1 MSLKKQTLNGVKWTS
16 GSMVIE
22 TILQF
27 AQISILARFLE
38 PADFGLMAI
47 MMVVIGFSQAFQDMG
62 LSNAII
68 QRQKVSHIQLSSLY
82 WVNIASGVVLSLIT
96 ITISPFVANF
106 YNEPRITNMMALLS
120 SVFILV
126 AIGNQ
131 YRVLCRKEM
140 DFRTLETINV
150 FSAIVALLVAIFSAL
165 NNLGVLALVYARL
178 ARAGVSSSILLWIGL
193 RHYHK
198 PLFVYQHSELKGFYG
213 FGLFQMGERAI
224 NYLGANVDKVIIG
237 KLLGT
242 DMVGI
247 YNLAWQLVI
256 FPLRKINPVVN
267 KVAFPAFSKLQDDF
281 VTISRFYIFNVKA
294 LMLITMPLLAF
305 LHFFSNEIVLVLFGD
320 KWTVTAEIITP
331 LAIVGI
337 SKALGNPGG
346 ALILARGRADIGF
359 YWNIF
364 YFIFL
369 SSTLFVGLIISPSIN
384 DAAYILLGVSISIG
398 TIWHVLIS
406 RVGKISYWPI
416 VKYMMQLFIVVIAIG
431 WFGFFLTEL
440 AELDN
445 PLGRIVT
452 GGGISGLLYSIYLLL
467 FQKTMFNTIRS

>member
-165 NNLGVLALVYARL
+165 NNLGVLALVYAML
-178 ARAGVSSSILLWIGL
+178 ARASLDW
-193 RHYHK
+193 
-198 PLFVYQHSELKGFYG
+198 LK
-213 FGLFQMGERAI
+213 
-224 NYLGANVDKVIIG
+224 
-237 KLLGT
+237 T
-242 DMVGI
+242 
-247 YNLAWQLVI
+247 
-256 FPLRKINPVVN
+256 
-267 KVAFPAFSKLQDDF
+267 
-281 VTISRFYIFNVKA
+281 
-294 LMLITMPLLAF
+294 
-305 LHFFSNEIVLVLFGD
+305 
-320 KWTVTAEIITP
+320 
-331 LAIVGI
+331 
-337 SKALGNPGG
+337 
-346 ALILARGRADIGF
+346 
-359 YWNIF
+359 
-364 YFIFL
+364 L
-369 SSTLFVGLIISPSIN
+369 S
-384 DAAYILLGVSISIG
+384 
-398 TIWHVLIS
+398 
-406 RVGKISYWPI
+406 
-416 VKYMMQLFIVVIAIG
+416 
-431 WFGFFLTEL
+431 
-440 AELDN
+440 
-445 PLGRIVT
+445 
-452 GGGISGLLYSIYLLL
+452 
-467 FQKTMFNTIRS
+467 